1 MGQPAIGAGR
11 YAYSALSFG
20 RVRPSQADREC
31 TTDWNTLET
40 LSTTPPS
47 LAPQIKAAQRRL
59 PEQIKVQ
66 QEKEKDEVLGKLK
79 DLGNMVLGK
88 LVFCYPLVPAKQ
100 IR

>member
-11 YAYSALSFG
+11 YAHTPFSFG
-20 RVRPSQADREC
+20 RFEPAQADRKC
-31 TTDWNTLET
+31 ATDWNKLDA

-47 LAPQIKAAQRRL
+47 LSPQIKAAQRRL

-88 LVFCYPLVPAKQ
+88 LLFW
-100 IR
+100 